1 MRWFHTKAILWIPAL
16 LSNQNKY
23 FSKTTHW
30 SSECTNHSRPCYS
43 RQRWYRSK
51 VRVLKTN
58 SFLCFHGFA
67 GWDSVVWKF
76 SNLCHIWDFSPLL
89 PVTGTKQ
96 TYKDFTNTSMIG
108 ILFRYYRRT
117 KQNTTHFE
125 TASHRAW
132 FSVALTCNVT
142 FYRTFPTVAL
152 SSNVFHY
159 WSIFLQSKMLQT
171 FQAYP
176 TRALESFKM
185 LPSLP
190 YRLRLRCW
198 INFAFTK
205 NKNA

>member
-1 MRWFHTKAILWIPAL
+1 MNFGQLFQYFLLEYFKSLLKHGWVRRPLSKQRIWGWGFRKSISPQLYWLTLAHGSTLRIFSSFFSGVRWFHTKAILWIPPL

-58 SFLCFHGFA
+58 SFLCFYGFA

-96 TYKDFTNTSMIG
+96 TFKDFMNTSMIG
-108 ILFRYYRRT
+108 ILFRYHRRT
-117 KQNTTHFE
+117 
-125 TASHRAW
+125 
-132 FSVALTCNVT
+132 
-142 FYRTFPTVAL
+142 
-152 SSNVFHY
+152 
-159 WSIFLQSKMLQT
+159 
-171 FQAYP
+171 
-176 TRALESFKM
+176 
-185 LPSLP
+185 
-190 YRLRLRCW
+190 
-198 INFAFTK
+198 
-205 NKNA
+205 